1 MALTTRGANISEIS
15 DEGTA
20 LNVEYEPV
28 SIGENTEVKV
38 PVSPKANRTG
48 TVPINYL
55 DTSDDFLTPGQRILS
70 DCEEQNSFNN
80 DNNSNENDD
89 DDVMQDHL
97 AEFNKLSTLVKELP
111 GELFVNRILL
121 DYSQCD
127 VNLERTRAMLF
138 DIVREAEDFP
148 YDRDVDLKRR
158 LTTKSGD
165 SVAVKL
171 ANDIHKLLVVIEGAD
186 YSELRDMISTGT
198 IRGRQRGRLTSFT
211 RSSSCTGTP
220 SSSNPFGTSEKQP
233 TRGGYGN
240 STVNLGEQTASDECK
255 VHLKQL
261 NSEVSDLKAEIL
273 LMKQRQIAIENSR
286 SDQIKSLKTAVTSIN
301 SELNSMVDTLKA
313 NTSEINKTLNCMKSE
328 HADNIETLKNKILEN
343 GKSLIEVQE
352 QCINAIGAQRA
363 ALNMISDSNTLQKAS
378 RLPVSNDVE
387 MPVMQT
393 SSFSE
398 RLSATLEKQTHV
410 LHVNPT
416 EDSDP
421 MSGAVGAGSPVFTAE
436 RMIGQNHIQ
445 NTDLIDDWAKHI
457 GTVFSNEPGPGEL
470 ASTIADV
477 ETELSFGNMP
487 IPENHHVSAR
497 NSYTDIVQGTTK
509 RKICFADIIA
519 DIGTPSSPKV
529 SLKRRSLDDQ
539 PISVRITGR
548 NTSSKTRLD
557 DKPKSAL
564 TVISTDDAADDEF
577 ETFVRRRTKRYY
589 VGGFLPTITESKIES
604 YVTRRGLTVSKVA
617 VFRNKQRKTT
627 VIRLNMV
634 NDSVSRRVLEPGF
647 WPKGVTCRPWLSF
660 SAYRRNNQNT
670 TNTQRSS
677 AIYDRGNK
685 RSENLL
691 TISGSWGNNQCS
703 SWGSDWSD
711 YNPFSAL
718 D

>member
-1 MALTTRGANISEIS
+1 
-15 DEGTA
+15 
-20 LNVEYEPV
+20 
-28 SIGENTEVKV
+28 
-38 PVSPKANRTG
+38 
-48 TVPINYL
+48 
-55 DTSDDFLTPGQRILS
+55 
-70 DCEEQNSFNN
+70 
-80 DNNSNENDD
+80 
-89 DDVMQDHL
+89 
-97 AEFNKLSTLVKELP
+97 
-111 GELFVNRILL
+111 
-121 DYSQCD
+121 
-127 VNLERTRAMLF
+127 
-138 DIVREAEDFP
+138 
-148 YDRDVDLKRR
+148 
-158 LTTKSGD
+158 
-165 SVAVKL
+165 
-171 ANDIHKLLVVIEGAD
+171 
-186 YSELRDMISTGT
+186 
-198 IRGRQRGRLTSFT
+198 
-211 RSSSCTGTP
+211 
-220 SSSNPFGTSEKQP
+220 
-233 TRGGYGN
+233 
-240 STVNLGEQTASDECK
+240 
-255 VHLKQL
+255 
-261 NSEVSDLKAEIL
+261 
-273 LMKQRQIAIENSR
+273 
-286 SDQIKSLKTAVTSIN
+286 
-301 SELNSMVDTLKA
+301 
-313 NTSEINKTLNCMKSE
+313 
-328 HADNIETLKNKILEN
+328 
-343 GKSLIEVQE
+343 
-352 QCINAIGAQRA
+352 
-363 ALNMISDSNTLQKAS
+363 
-378 RLPVSNDVE
+378 
-387 MPVMQT
+387 
-393 SSFSE
+393 
-398 RLSATLEKQTHV
+398 
-410 LHVNPT
+410 
-416 EDSDP
+416 
-421 MSGAVGAGSPVFTAE
+421 
-436 RMIGQNHIQ
+436 MIGQNHIQ
-445 NTDLIDDWAKHI
+445 NTDLTDDWAKHI

-470 ASTIADV
+470 ASTVADV

-548 NTSSKTRLD
+548 NASSKTRLD

-634 NDSVSRRVLEPGF
+634 NDSVSRWVLEPGF

-670 TNTQRSS
+670 TNTQHSS